1 MINSKRQELIFIFT
15 MKELNHGIFN
25 MEFSLDNVD
34 YKISLSSTKSED
46 DGISSQRYKA
56 ELKAGPKI
64 VVLEKIL
71 LDGETVYDIHGEGP
85 GMDDEAERKRFLQN
99 WAVVVIG
106 QLQRH
111 AREMNET
118 DQDDQLKQSLTSFLK
133 LYKHFFEPR
142 LLSLLEENQE
152 SFKNDTDSAETDGN
166 TLTSS
171 SGADVRDGDEDS
183 STSSDDENDSNN
195 GTGIKKPRFDT
206 S

>member
-1 MINSKRQELIFIFT
+1 

>member
-1 MINSKRQELIFIFT
+1 MENVKRY
-15 MKELNHGIFN
+15 N
-25 MEFSLDNVD
+25 MEFSLNNVE

-166 TLTSS
+166 TSTSN

>member
-1 MINSKRQELIFIFT
+1 
-15 MKELNHGIFN
+15 MKELKQGMFN
-25 MEFSLDNVD
+25 MEFSLNNVD

-85 GMDDEAERKRFLQN
+85 GMDDEAERKRFLQT

-111 AREMNET
+111 AREMNES

-152 SFKNDTDSAETDGN
+152 IFGNATDSAETAETDGN
-166 TLTSS
+166 TLTSD

-183 STSSDDENDSNN
+183 STSSDDDRNN
-195 GTGIKKPRFDT
+195 GTGI
-206 S
+206 

>member
-1 MINSKRQELIFIFT
+1 
-15 MKELNHGIFN
+15 MKELKHGMFN
-25 MEFSLDNVD
+25 MEFSLNNVD
-34 YKISLSSTKSED
+34 YKISLSSINDSED
-46 DGISSQRYKA
+46 DGNSFQRYKT

-64 VVLEKIL
+64 VVLENIL
-71 LDGETVYDIHGEGP
+71 LDGETGVYDIHIHCEGP
-85 GMDDEAERKRFLQN
+85 GMDDEAERNRFLKN
-99 WAVVVIG
+99 WVMVVID

-142 LLSLLEENQE
+142 LLSLLEENQG
-152 SFKNDTDSAETDGN
+152 SFGNDTDSAETDGN
-166 TLTSS
+166 TLTSN

>member
-1 MINSKRQELIFIFT
+1 
-15 MKELNHGIFN
+15 
-25 MEFSLDNVD
+25 
-34 YKISLSSTKSED
+34 
-46 DGISSQRYKA
+46 
-56 ELKAGPKI
+56 
-64 VVLEKIL
+64 
-71 LDGETVYDIHGEGP
+71 
-85 GMDDEAERKRFLQN
+85 
-99 WAVVVIG
+99 
-106 QLQRH
+106 
-111 AREMNET
+111 MNET

-166 TLTSS
+166 TLTSN
-171 SGADVRDGDEDS
+171 SGADVREGDEDS

>member
-1 MINSKRQELIFIFT
+1 
-15 MKELNHGIFN
+15 MKELKQGMFN
-25 MEFSLDNVD
+25 IEFSLINVD
-34 YKISLSSTKSED
+34 YKISLSSAKSEN

-56 ELKAGPKI
+56 ELRAGPKI

-85 GMDDEAERKRFLQN
+85 GMDDEAERNSFLKN
-99 WAVVVIG
+99 WVLVVIG

-142 LLSLLEENQE
+142 LLSLLEENQG
-152 SFKNDTDSAETDGN
+152 SFGNDTDSAETDGN
-166 TLTSS
+166 TLTSN
-171 SGADVRDGDEDS
+171 SGTEVRDGDEDS
-183 STSSDDENDSNN
+183 STSMEVHSGSSDDEENDSNN
-195 GTGIKKPRFDT
+195 GTGIKKPRFDK